1 MMTFSQTLAVVA
13 VIALVTYLTRCL
25 PFLFFPPDKPTPPYI
40 SYLGAVL
47 PCALIGML
55 VVYCLKGV
63 TPTAFP
69 YGIPELIGV
78 LFVVGV
84 HKWRHNLLLS
94 IVGGTVVYMALIR
107 ILPLI

>member
-1 MMTFSQTLAVVA
+1 MMTFSQTLLVVA

-25 PFLFFPPDKPTPPYI
+25 PFLIFPPDKPTPRYI
-40 SYLGAVL
+40 AYLGGVL

-63 TPTAFP
+63 TLTVFP
-69 YGIPELIGV
+69 HGIPELIAV
-78 LFVVGV
+78 LFVVGA

-94 IVGGTVVYMALIR
+94 IVGGTMVYMVLIR
-107 ILPLI
+107 ILP